1 MTVGERQ
8 MQTAIKVVRAGA
20 EDAER
25 IAPLF
30 DAYRQFYKQRSNLAA
45 AKAFLSERLIRSE
58 SVIFLA
64 LSGEGEREKAVGFTQ
79 LYPCF
84 NSVALKPL
92 WILYDLYV
100 APQARR
106 LGVGK
111 ALMDRAQQFA
121 AETKAWGLWLETA
134 VDNIP
139 GQKLYERQGWIR
151 DEEFYRYQKML

>member
-1 MTVGERQ
+1 M
-8 MQTAIKVVRAGA
+8 
-20 EDAER
+20 
-25 IAPLF
+25 
-30 DAYRQFYKQRSNLAA
+30 
-45 AKAFLSERLIRSE
+45 
-58 SVIFLA
+58 
-64 LSGEGEREKAVGFTQ
+64 
-79 LYPCF
+79 
-84 NSVALKPL
+84 ALKPL

-106 LGVGK
+106 LGAGK

-134 VDNIP
+134 VDNVP